1 VKLLELICSL
11 SSNFKCAVTALQLKF
26 ILGVGPKI
34 KVPLKTPSGRRP
46 GWEAFVLGYT
56 LESKV
61 RPLHQGY
68 VSVTILYLV
77 LSSE

>member
-1 VKLLELICSL
+1 VKLSELICSL
-11 SSNFKCAVTALQLKF
+11 SSCCKCAVAALQLKS
-26 ILGVGPKI
+26 ILGDGPKI
-34 KVPLKTPSGRRP
+34 KDSIEDPFRKETWLGN
-46 GWEAFVLGYT
+46 FVLGYT

-68 VSVTILYLV
+68 VSVTTLYLA